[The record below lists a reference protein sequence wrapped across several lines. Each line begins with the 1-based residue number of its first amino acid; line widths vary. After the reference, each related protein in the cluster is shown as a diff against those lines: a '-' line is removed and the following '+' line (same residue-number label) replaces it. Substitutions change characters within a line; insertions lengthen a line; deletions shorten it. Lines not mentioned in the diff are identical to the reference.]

1 MANTKF
7 EAYPDKAG
15 DYRWQLKS
23 SSGHVTAAAAE
34 SFSSKAAP
42 THAPA
47 NRQGH
52 AATAEVV
59 VED

>member
-1 MANTKF
+1 MAF
-7 EAYPDKAG
+7 EVYPDKAG

-23 SSGHVTAAAAE
+23 TSGQVTATAAE
-34 SFSSKAAP
+34 SFSSKAAA
-42 THAPA
+42 THAAA